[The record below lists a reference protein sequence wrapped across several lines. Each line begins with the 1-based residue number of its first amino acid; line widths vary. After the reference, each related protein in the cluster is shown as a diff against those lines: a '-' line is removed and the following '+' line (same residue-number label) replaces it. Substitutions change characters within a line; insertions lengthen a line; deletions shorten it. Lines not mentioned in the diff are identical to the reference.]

1 MFIAYHQMHTLC
13 WLINVLEESMR
24 AKQNLIIR
32 KVFQV
37 IKKSICVL
45 ENLICRILV
54 EGGGETT
61 IFYSL
66 SNFSDVVF

>member
-1 MFIAYHQMHTLC
+1 MFVAYHQLHTLYR
-13 WLINVLEESMR
+13 LLKVLEEPTT

-37 IKKSICVL
+37 IKKGICVL
-45 ENLICRILV
+45 ENLICGILV

-66 SNFSDVVF
+66 NNLSDVVF